1 MAEVQITGVAVGLFN
16 ATEPKPNA
24 DFIFIRL
31 FRADRAH
38 QTQSQ
43 QAGGSSCAWSE
54 MKELNNE
61 TSICDRG
68 FLSCCV

>member
-1 MAEVQITGVAVGLFN
+1 VAEVQITGVAVGLFN

-43 QAGGSSCAWSE
+43 QA
-54 MKELNNE
+54 
-61 TSICDRG
+61 RG
-68 FLSCCV
+68 KLLRMVRDEGVE